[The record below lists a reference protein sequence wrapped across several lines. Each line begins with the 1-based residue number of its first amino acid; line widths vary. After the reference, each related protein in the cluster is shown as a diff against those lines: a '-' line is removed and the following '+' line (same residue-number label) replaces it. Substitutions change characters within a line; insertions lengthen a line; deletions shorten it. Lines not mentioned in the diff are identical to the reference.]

1 MKVLTHVPGAVLAFL
16 FLFGGINFFF
26 PMTPMPT
33 MTGNPAKFM
42 ELFGGT
48 GYMTAIKA
56 LEILGGVLIILPA
69 HRAKALLILGPI
81 AVNIMFFEFFIQGTP
96 GIGILLVALVGVQ
109 AYIDKAKFRVLV

>member
-26 PMTPMPT
+26 PMTPIPA

-42 ELFGGT
+42 ELFGG
-48 GYMTAIKA
+48 GYMATIKV
-56 LEILGGVLIILPA
+56 LEVIGGVLIILPA

-81 AVNIMFFEFFIQGTP
+81 AVNILFFDLFIQGAP
-96 GIGILLVALVGVQ
+96 GIGVLLVGLVGVQ

>member
-16 FLFGGINFFF
+16 FLFGGINYFF
-26 PMTPMPT
+26 PLSPMPA

-48 GYMTAIKA
+48 GYMTVIKV
-56 LEILGGVLIILPA
+56 LEIIGGVLIILPS

-81 AVNIMFFEFFIQGTP
+81 AVNILFFEIFIYRGV
-96 GIGILLVALVGVQ
+96 GVGILLVALVGVQ

>member
-26 PMTPMPT
+26 PLAPTPA

-48 GYMTAIKA
+48 GYMTAIKV
-56 LEILGGVLIILPA
+56 LEIIGGVLIILPA

-81 AVNIMFFEFFIQGTP
+81 AVNIFFFEIFINRGV

-109 AYIDKAKFRVLV
+109 AYIDKAKFRALV

>member
-16 FLFGGINFFF
+16 FLFGGINYFF
-26 PMTPMPT
+26 PMSPMPA

-48 GYMTAIKA
+48 GYMTTIKV
-56 LEILGGVLIILPA
+56 LEVIGGVLIILPA

-81 AVNIMFFEFFIQGTP
+81 AVNILFFDLFIQGAP
-96 GIGILLVALVGVQ
+96 GIGVLLVGLVGVQ